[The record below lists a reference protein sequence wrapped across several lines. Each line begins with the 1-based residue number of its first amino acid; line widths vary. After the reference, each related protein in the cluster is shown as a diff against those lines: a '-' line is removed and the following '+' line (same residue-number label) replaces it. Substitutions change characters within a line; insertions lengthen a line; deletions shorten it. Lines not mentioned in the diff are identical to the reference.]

1 MPRLTGLFSAEAN
14 YIQTATSLQ
23 VSAEANVEKLTYERQ
38 PVGDIG
44 LGATWLPGEQ
54 GKQYLNAYL
63 NHDQVEVLVAGHHG
77 SNTSNTPELLE
88 AANPG
93 LALISAG
100 LDNKYGHPGWETLV
114 RLEEIGADI
123 YRTDLY
129 GTIEIQLNES

>member
-1 MPRLTGLFSAEAN
+1 M
-14 YIQTATSLQ
+14 
-23 VSAEANVEKLTYERQ
+23 
-38 PVGDIG
+38 
-44 LGATWLPGEQ
+44 
-54 GKQYLNAYL
+54 
-63 NHDQVEVLVAGHHG
+63 AGHHG

-88 AANPG
+88 AANPR